1 MDRDLR
7 TKIDRSLTEELQAL
21 LGKSP
26 PGVAVQIQAV
36 LDEIKRQEAE
46 DAQAWEVERRR
57 KEEHDREV
65 MKYYGRIPPKQFEAF
80 YAKEVYGKS
89 YEEIAEETGSKP
101 GTVRVHY
108 HEAKKSIARID
119 LADSLKQGQRKTK

>member
-7 TKIDRSLTEELQAL
+7 IRVDCGLVEELQEL

-36 LDEIKRQEAE
+36 LEEIKRQEAE
-46 DAQAWEVERRR
+46 DAHAWEAERKRR
-57 KEEHDREV
+57 EERDREV
-65 MKYYGRIPPKQFEAF
+65 MKYYGRIPPKQFQA
-80 YAKEVYGKS
+80 YHSIKVYRKS

-119 LADSLKQGQRKTK
+119 LEDSLKQGKRKTK